1 MIPKFS
7 IVIPAYNEEEG
18 IARTV
23 AAALAQALPR
33 ETFEVIVVDNNSAD
47 KTSEAARTAG
57 ADKVV
62 RELEKGTNFARE
74 RGRKEA
80 QGEII
85 AFIDGDSEPPPDWLA
100 HIERDLSEPGI
111 VAISGPYDHGFT
123 GFKKRAD
130 KIYHRFVLPN
140 IPRILHFLFR
150 RPAGVIIGGNFA
162 GWNWAFEKIGG
173 LPPLRF
179 WSDDAATAMLL
190 ARHVGNVRFDPTLI
204 IKSSPRRFEK
214 EGLLTS
220 VIRYA
225 RTYFKIYF
233 AKEYR

>member
-1 MIPKFS
+1 MIKFS

-18 IARTV
+18 ITRTV
-23 AAALAQALPR
+23 AAALAQAMPR

-47 KTSEAARTAG
+47 KTSEAARAAG

-85 AFIDGDSEPPPDWLA
+85 AFIDGDSEPPPGWLA
-100 HIERDLSEPGI
+100 RIERDLAEPGV
-111 VAISGPYDHGFT
+111 VAVSGPYDYGFT
-123 GFKKRAD
+123 GLKRRAD
-130 KIYHRFVLPN
+130 KLYQRFVLAN
-140 IPRILHFLFR
+140 IPRALHLVFR

-179 WSDDAATAMLL
+179 WGDDAATAMLL
-190 ARHVGNVRFDPTLI
+190 SRHVGKVQFDPDLTI
-204 IKSSPRRFEK
+204 RSSPRRFDK
-214 EGLLTS
+214 EGLVRLTL
-220 VIRYA
+220 RYA
-225 RTYFKIYF
+225 FIYFKMYF